1 MEQTMADRLN
11 DAISNRDLVAELNEM
26 ARQNPELTLGE
37 AIQNARE
44 AIADRTIIE
53 DNGGAL

>member
-1 MEQTMADRLN
+1 
-11 DAISNRDLVAELNEM
+11 
-26 ARQNPELTLGE
+26 LGE

-53 DNGGAL
+53 DNGGALWGLASLALYSIHEQTGLNNS